1 MGSAPKYAESLA
13 MPIKIKR
20 GWELPEQAATP
31 EHIFHDR
38 RRLLKAAAAGP
49 ILLAMPGILAGCDEA
64 PDRAA
69 QATPGTQ
76 VAAAGTSD
84 AADAADPSAHL
95 YPVARNLRYQ
105 LDREITP
112 AKLATTYN
120 NYYEFGSSKNIWQ
133 KAQALPIRPWM
144 VTIDGLVENKIEIG
158 VDDLLAK
165 MPLEERLYRLRCV
178 EAWAMAVPWSGFG
191 LAALVDFAA
200 PLASAKYLR
209 MESFHSPEVAR
220 GQKASW
226 YPWPYIEGL
235 TIPEARNEL
244 AFIATGIYGKA
255 MPKQNGAPLRLAVPW
270 KYGFKSAKGIVRFHF
285 TDVRPKTFW
294 EEISP
299 GEYGFWANVNPEVPH
314 PRWSQASERVLG
326 QDGRVDTQLFNGYGE
341 FVADLYTGL
350 GGEKL
355 FM

>member
-1 MGSAPKYAESLA
+1 ML
-13 MPIKIKR
+13 IKIMR

-49 ILLAMPGILAGCDEA
+49 ILLAVPGILAGCDEA
-64 PDRAA
+64 PDGAA
-69 QATPGTQ
+69 QATQNTQ

-95 YPVARNLRYQ
+95 YPLARNLRYR
-105 LDREITP
+105 LDREISP
-112 AKLATTYN
+112 AELATTYN
-120 NYYEFGSSKNIWQ
+120 NYYEFGSSKNIWK

-165 MPLEERLYRLRCV
+165 MPLEERLYRHRCV
-178 EAWAMAVPWSGFG
+178 EAWSMAVPWSGFA
-191 LAALVDFAA
+191 LAALVDFAR

-209 MESFHSPEVAR
+209 LESFHDPEVAR
-220 GQKASW
+220 GQKAAW

-235 TIPEARNEL
+235 TMAEARNEL
-244 AFIATGIYGKA
+244 AFIATGLYGKP
-255 MPKQNGAPLRLAVPW
+255 MPKQNGSPLRLAVPW
-270 KYGFKSAKGIVRFHF
+270 KYGFKSIKSIVKF
-285 TDVRPKTFW
+285 TFQEERPKTFW
-294 EEISP
+294 EIVASS
-299 GEYGFWANVNPEVPH
+299 EYGFWANVNPEVPH
-314 PRWSQASERVLG
+314 PRWSQARERVLG
-326 QDGRVDTQLFNGYGE
+326 TGKKVPTQLFNGYGA
-341 FVADLYTGL
+341 FVAGLYKGL
-350 GGEKL
+350 EGERL